1 MSVPTEK
8 PAQQQ
13 RLPLESR
20 PLIHPEATVWR
31 VLDRDHRGRER
42 AIKMPD
48 LADKVGLKTR
58 ALQGLIRH
66 LRMEHGKPIG
76 SSCREPYGY
85 FRMIDP
91 KDLEDFFFQLLNR
104 GKSTL
109 SVAYKVRNSY
119 ELKNILGQLE
129 NIGVNQQ

>member
-1 MSVPTEK
+1 LSVPTEK

-76 SSCREPYGY
+76 SSCREPYG
-85 FRMIDP
+85 R
-91 KDLEDFFFQLLNR
+91 
-104 GKSTL
+104 
-109 SVAYKVRNSY
+109 KVRCY
-119 ELKNILGQLE
+119 RRKVRRQADGQ
-129 NIGVNQQ
+129 GGHPPQD